1 MHGGTLRQ
9 EGTGEVV
16 YKGAKQP
23 PRAKKGRDQTF
34 PACARIIATDGG
46 TVLASSSGGPPS
58 QVTYYE
64 MEASEHLGAGGPDA
78 ITVQNTL
85 NTESNTLH
93 CAARLAVTSV
103 ILLSRTE

>member
-1 MHGGTLRQ
+1 MNPCMAQ

-16 YKGAKQP
+16 YKGPKQP

-78 ITVQNTL
+78 IAVL

-103 ILLSRTE
+103 VLLSRTE